1 MKIRDNTE
9 IITNED
15 GTIYHLGINEEM
27 VANIIITV
35 GDQNRV
41 DDVAK
46 HLSKIHQTHQTR
58 EFRTIFGE
66 FMGRQ
71 ITIISTGIGTDNVDI
86 VINELDFL
94 ANWDLKEGKR
104 KSKHRQLQFIRL
116 GTSGSIHSSVE
127 LDAIVY
133 SKMALSAD
141 GLMDYYSHS
150 FDEVQLFGQKMAVI
164 PCDKS
169 LERLFENHFQPS
181 FTFTAKGFYGPQM
194 RSGALD
200 KKYSLTDLASFRHH
214 GTPLGNIEMET
225 AGIYGL
231 SQLLGHQ
238 AFSINAIL
246 ADRQS
251 GKFSNYPQKMIQ
263 EMIEQT
269 FEILENDDTN

>member
-1 MKIRDNTE
+1 LEIRDNTE
-9 IITNED
+9 IITND
-15 GTIYHLGINEEM
+15 NGTIYHLGINAEM
-27 VANIIITV
+27 VASIIITV

-41 DDVAK
+41 DEVAK
-46 HLSKIHQTHQTR
+46 YLSKIHQTHQTR

-66 FMGRQ
+66 FRGRE

-104 KSKHRQLQFIRL
+104 KSEHRQLKFIRL

-127 LDAIVY
+127 LDTIVY

-141 GLMDYYSHS
+141 GLMDYYNHS
-150 FDEVQLFGQKMAVI
+150 FDEMQLFGQKMAVI
-164 PCDKS
+164 PCDKK

-181 FTFTAKGFYGPQM
+181 FTLTAKGFYGPQM
-194 RSGALD
+194 RSGALE
-200 KKYSLTDLASFRHH
+200 KKYSLSDLTSFNYQ

-231 SQLLGHQ
+231 SHVLGHQ
-238 AFSINAIL
+238 ALSINAIL

-251 GKFSNYPQKMIQ
+251 GEFSNYPQKMIQ

-269 FEILENDDTN
+269 FEILKNHDIN

>member
-15 GTIYHLGINEEM
+15 GTIYHLGISADM
-27 VANIIITV
+27 VADIIITV

-41 DDVAK
+41 DEVAK
-46 HLSKIHQTHQTR
+46 YLSRIYQTHQTR
-58 EFRTIFGE
+58 EFRTVFGE
-66 FMGRQ
+66 FMGRE

-94 ANWDLKEGKR
+94 ANWDLKDGKR
-104 KSKHRQLQFIRL
+104 KREHRQLQFIRL
-116 GTSGSIHSSVE
+116 GTSGSIHSSVQ
-127 LDAIVY
+127 LGAVVY

-141 GLMDYYSHS
+141 GLMDYYNHS
-150 FDEVQLFGQKMAVI
+150 FDEVQLIGQKMAVI
-164 PCDKS
+164 PCDKYLES
-169 LERLFENHFQPS
+169 LFKNYFQPS
-181 FTFTAKGFYGPQM
+181 FTLTTKGFYGPQM
-194 RSGALD
+194 RSGALK

-231 SQLLGHQ
+231 SHILGHR

-246 ADRQS
+246 ADRQK
-251 GKFSNYPQKMIQ
+251 GKFSNNPQEIIQQMIQ
-263 EMIEQT
+263 QT
-269 FEILENDDTN
+269 FEIL